1 MRPIDSLLDVMTRLR
16 APGGCP
22 WDREQTFQSLRP
34 YLLEEAY
41 ELAQAIDDGDPESLR
56 EELGDL
62 LLQVVFH
69 AQLASELG
77 WFDFEAV
84 AATISAKLVRRH
96 PHVFGD
102 TPAGSVDEAWRR
114 WDAIKA
120 DEKAARGEAA
130 FTSRLD
136 GVPTAMPA
144 LARAHALAGKAAR
157 AGFDWPSPIA
167 VCDKLEEETLEIRAA
182 IASQSREA
190 IAEEIGDLLFATASL
205 ARKLDLD
212 PEGCLA
218 RANRKFTDRFQRI
231 EQALEREGQAMETVS
246 ARELDRRWRENR

>member
-1 MRPIDSLLDVMTRLR
+1 MRPIDSLLDVMARLR
-16 APGGCP
+16 APDGCP

-41 ELAQAIDDGDPESLR
+41 EVAQALDEGDPGSLR

-69 AQLASELG
+69 SQLAAELG

-120 DEKAARGEAA
+120 EEKAQRGQVAP
-130 FTSRLD
+130 TSRLD
-136 GVPTAMPA
+136 GVPVAMPA

-157 AGFDWPSPIA
+157 AGFDWPEPLA

-182 IASQSREA
+182 IDSQSRDA
-190 IAEEIGDLLFATASL
+190 IAEEIGDLLFAVASL
-205 ARKLDLD
+205 ARKLELD

-218 RANRKFTDRFQRI
+218 RANSKFTNRFQRI
-231 EQALEREGQAMETVS
+231 EQQLARDGHEMESVS
-246 ARELDRRWRENR
+246 ADELDRLWRALR